1 MRVNLLP
8 EDLNLDPYLLH
19 PTSIYTRGVTTTPRV
34 RSDNALFFF
43 FFFDNMHFSPF
54 CDWPI
59 ISHSLALSSSAFR
72 PLQFIFLLPKARKEK
87 QLRYRN

>member
-34 RSDNALFFF
+34 RSDNALFF
-43 FFFDNMHFSPF
+43 DNMHFSPF

-72 PLQFIFLLPKARKEK
+72 PLQFIFLLPNARKET
-87 QLRYRN
+87 QLGYRN